1 MAVLLTQADEFTSA
15 LAGFAPRYG
24 VELGAQQLAKLRLYY
39 EHVMLWNKRLHLVA
53 PCSPTE
59 FATRHVLESLLA
71 VPYLTAHTRVADLGS
86 GAGLPIIPCSI
97 VRPVL
102 RATLFEANAKKAVF
116 LREALRLLETS
127 VAAKVI
133 NDRFETTPALDVEVV
148 TCRALE
154 RFTEMFPRILEWS
167 PPSATLLLFGGYEL
181 EALMERHALNYR
193 AIHIPESE
201 RRFLFIARRTPR
213 VKLRSEK
220 R

>member
-24 VELGAQQLAKLRLYY
+24 VQLGAQQITKLRLYY

-71 VPYLTAHTRVADLGS
+71 VPFLTARARVADLGS
-86 GAGLPIIPCSI
+86 GAGLPLLPCSI

-116 LREALRLLETS
+116 LREALRLLDMG
-127 VAAKVI
+127 VATKVI
-133 NDRFETTPALDVEVV
+133 NDRFETTPELDVEIV
-148 TCRALE
+148 TCRALD
-154 RFTEMFPRILEWS
+154 RFAEMFPRILEWS
-167 PPSATLLLFGGYEL
+167 PASATLLLFGGHEL
-181 EALMERHALNYR
+181 EALLERHALNYR
-193 AIHIPESE
+193 AVHIPESE

-213 VKLRSEK
+213 STPKSEK